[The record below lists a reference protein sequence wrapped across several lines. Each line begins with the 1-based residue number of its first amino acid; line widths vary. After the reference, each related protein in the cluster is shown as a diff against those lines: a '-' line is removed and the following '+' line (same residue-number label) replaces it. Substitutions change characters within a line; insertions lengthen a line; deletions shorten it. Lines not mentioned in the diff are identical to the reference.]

1 MGLCLDAACKLAVVG
16 HSAGKDFKRPAK
28 RRRSHWTRSVGCLL
42 LSRLTPRFTV
52 CLGFSSDHE

>member
-1 MGLCLDAACKLAVVG
+1 MGLCLEAACKLAVVDRR
-16 HSAGKDFKRPAK
+16 AGKDFKRLAK
-28 RRRSHWTRSVGCLL
+28 HRRSHWTFPVGCLL